1 MNDLIP
7 ETRSCCCSPK
17 EQKQTEV
24 KPISRT
30 RKTLRAIPSML
41 LSVFIAF
48 FPKCPVCWAVYMSMF
63 GSLGLARLPY
73 MGWLLPV
80 LLFFLALHLF
90 MIYKKSA
97 SDSYAP
103 FLLSL
108 TGAVIIVVARFSFNN
123 EKWLLIAG
131 MICLI
136 SGSLL
141 SQFPAIRLHLFT
153 PKHDN
158 LKNI

>member
-1 MNDLIP
+1 MNDLI
-7 ETRSCCCSPK
+7 ETRSCCCSVK
-17 EQKQTEV
+17 EQKQIEE
-24 KPISRT
+24 KPISKT
-30 RKTLRAIPSML
+30 RKTLKAIPSML

-80 LLFFLALHLF
+80 LLFFLAVHLF
-90 MIYKKSA
+90 MIYKKSV
-97 SDSYAP
+97 SNSYVP

-108 TGAVIIVVARFSFNN
+108 TGAVIILVGRFSFNN
-123 EKWLLIAG
+123 EKWLLVTG
-131 MICLI
+131 MVCLI

-141 SQFPAIRLHLFT
+141 SRFPALRIHFFT
-153 PKHDN
+153 SKHDN
-158 LKNI
+158 I

>member
-1 MNDLIP
+1 MNDLV
-7 ETRSCCCSPK
+7 ETRSCCCSVK
-17 EQKQTEV
+17 EQKQIEE
-24 KPISRT
+24 KPISKT

-80 LLFFLALHLF
+80 LLFFLAVHLF

-97 SDSYAP
+97 SNSYVP

-108 TGAVIIVVARFSFNN
+108 TGAVIILVGRFSFNN
-123 EKWLLIAG
+123 EKWLLVSG
-131 MICLI
+131 MVCLI

-141 SQFPAIRLHLFT
+141 SQFPALRVHFFT

-158 LKNI
+158 I

>member
-7 ETRSCCCSPK
+7 QTKSCCCAAK
-17 EQKQTEV
+17 EQKTKEQ
-24 KPISRT
+24 KPISKT
-30 RKTLRAIPSML
+30 RKTLKAIPSMF
-41 LSVFIAF
+41 LSVLIAF

-80 LLFFLALHLF
+80 LMFFLAVHLF

-97 SDSYAP
+97 SNNYSA
-103 FLLSL
+103 FFLSL
-108 TGAVIIVVARFSFNN
+108 TGAVIILVGRFSFPN
-123 EKWLLIAG
+123 EKWLLVTG
-131 MICLI
+131 MIFII

-141 SQFPAIRLHLFT
+141 IQFPSFRIHLFT
-153 PKHDN
+153 PKHT
-158 LKNI
+158 NI